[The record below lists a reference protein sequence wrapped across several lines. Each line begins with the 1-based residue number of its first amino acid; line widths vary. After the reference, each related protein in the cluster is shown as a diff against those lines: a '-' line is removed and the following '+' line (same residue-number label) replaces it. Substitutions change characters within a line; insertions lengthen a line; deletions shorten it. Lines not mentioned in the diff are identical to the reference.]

1 MVDRL
6 LRHVESEVTKEILN
20 PKGSKSDIQYDVT
33 LVVSVGIARL
43 RFGSAHTFT
52 NPLIETRISQV
63 SINSSAL
70 LSSKTGWFV
79 PEKDFN
85 AGDGGKLKGDNGN
98 NNQIHFESVISASY
112 LNAKHNHTESLIDP
126 FPCYSSASFRA
137 YPQDGDD
144 GDAKEGMHSST
155 SYHLFVLYASI
166 FFFSSISLQLDL
178 FTFISTALDFSTSIH
193 HDHLSRLLL
202 Y

>member
-85 AGDGGKLKGDNGN
+85 AGDGGKLKDDNGN

-137 YPQDGDD
+137 WHLETCLIFIGLKRKSFVNST
-144 GDAKEGMHSST
+144 GSLHELFHSIRS
-155 SYHLFVLYASI
+155 AWK
-166 FFFSSISLQLDL
+166 
-178 FTFISTALDFSTSIH
+178 
-193 HDHLSRLLL
+193 
-202 Y
+202 